1 VAKGI
6 YKQNGSELYWIR
18 YAGPDGKIIR
28 ESTKTANFKEAQAKL
43 ENQRKA
49 IRDGKEPEP
58 IKKVPIFTFAQLAIE
73 YTAWCERQRSIRS
86 KKGFIFQLVDKF
98 GNIQLRHFNTKML
111 EQFQSE
117 RLLKG
122 NRQVKQ
128 GDEWVFLPNKPAT
141 INRLMATIKHMF
153 HKGYQWEMC
162 GEETLKRVRQVKLLE
177 ENNRRLRYL
186 SREECAELVSKCK
199 DVTGKIVMAALN
211 TGMRKGEILS
221 LKWENVDM
229 KHGFVLLDRTKNG
242 ERREIP
248 INEDFKAVLQSLTR
262 QLDVPYVFFD
272 TMTGKPYQDVKRSFS
287 TACRQAGIHDFH
299 FHDLRHT
306 FASHLIMAGADIT
319 TVSKL
324 LGHKS
329 LTMTLRYSHLAPDH
343 LQKAVNMLNFT
354 GEERRTAYLLH
365 SQAGNQ

>member
-1 VAKGI
+1 MGI
-6 YKQNGSELYWIR
+6 P
-18 YAGPDGKIIR
+18 A
-28 ESTKTANFKEAQAKL
+28 
-43 ENQRKA
+43 
-49 IRDGKEPEP
+49 
-58 IKKVPIFTFAQLAIE
+58 
-73 YTAWCERQRSIRS
+73 
-86 KKGFIFQLVDKF
+86 
-98 GNIQLRHFNTKML
+98 
-111 EQFQSE
+111 
-117 RLLKG
+117 
-122 NRQVKQ
+122 
-128 GDEWVFLPNKPAT
+128 NKPAT

-229 KHGFVLLDRTKNG
+229 KHGLFYWTGPRTESAEKFLSM
-242 ERREIP
+242 RIL
-248 INEDFKAVLQSLTR
+248 KAVLQSLTR

-319 TVSKL
+319 TVSN
-324 LGHKS
+324 
-329 LTMTLRYSHLAPDH
+329 Y
-343 LQKAVNMLNFT
+343 
-354 GEERRTAYLLH
+354 
-365 SQAGNQ
+365 